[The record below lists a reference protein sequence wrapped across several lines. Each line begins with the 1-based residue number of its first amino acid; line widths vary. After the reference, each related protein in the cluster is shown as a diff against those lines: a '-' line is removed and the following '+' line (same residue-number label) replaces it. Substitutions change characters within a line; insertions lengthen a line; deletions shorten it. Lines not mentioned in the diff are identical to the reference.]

1 MNSQKQQSDYTGIII
16 LLALAFLVFGGG
28 DVGGSKSPTATLP
41 QVASVFVLYD
51 SDPQA
56 TLQLNTD
63 HKGQSDVITSIADD
77 SAKVAVT
84 KGAKGNWYTYGTKE
98 PAPDAAKA
106 GQWAAEAY
114 AVAKAAGKTP
124 WMVAST
130 PGGKGYSGLVPDT
143 GNDIKAAQAE
153 TMKILQ
159 PLLK

>member
-1 MNSQKQQSDYTGIII
+1 MNNQQQQTDYTGIVI
-16 LLALAFLVFGGG
+16 LLILAALIFGGG
-28 DVGGSKSPTATLP
+28 GGSKSPTATLP
-41 QVASVFVLYD
+41 QVPSVFVLYD

-56 TLQLNTD
+56 TQQLNTN

-84 KGAKGNWYTYGTKE
+84 KGGKGVWYTYGTKE
-98 PAPDAAKA
+98 PAPDPAKA

-130 PGGKGYSGLVPDT
+130 PSGKGYSGIVPDT